1 MARLELKGMNEL
13 DDFLRGLSDLAG
25 DINEIAKDCIDSAMP
40 TLEDALKSNIRAA
53 ANRKDKRT
61 GKPYSTGELERSIAA
76 TEAKTNAYGNFAAIR
91 PVGTDANGVRN
102 GEKLAYLEY
111 GTSEQE
117 ARPVMAKSI
126 SQAEPKVKEIIQN
139 KFEENV
145 EKRIN

>member
-1 MARLELKGMNEL
+1 MARLELKGLNEL
-13 DDFLRGLSDLAG
+13 DDFLKGLSDLTD
-25 DINEIAKDCIDSAMP
+25 DIDEIAKDCIDSAMP

-53 ANRKDKRT
+53 ANR
-61 GKPYSTGELERSIAA
+61 GYSTGELERSISS
-76 TEAKTNAYGNFAAIR
+76 TKAKTNAYGNFAAVR
-91 PVGTDANGVRN
+91 PVGADIKGVRN

-111 GTSEQE
+111 GTSKQ
-117 ARPVMAKSI
+117 AAHPVMAKSI